1 MKKLVVF
8 ALLSVMMIAYS
19 GKAQAA
25 GPQKNTVAKDRV
37 EVMYFHGKQRC
48 VTCRAIEKATK
59 EVLDTY
65 FVNEV
70 KSGKIQYRIIDI
82 SQPANEKIADKYEV
96 SWSSLFVNGWKKGK
110 ETKNNLTEF
119 AFSYAKSSPAQ
130 FKAGLKKKID
140 ESLKQK

>member
-48 VTCRAIEKATK
+48 VTCRAIEEATK

-130 FKAGLKKKID
+130 FKTGLKKKID
-140 ESLKQK
+140 ELLKQK

>member
-19 GKAQAA
+19 GKTQAA

-82 SQPANEKIADKYEV
+82 SQPVNEKVADKYEV
-96 SWSSLFVNGWKKGK
+96 SWSSLFVNKWKKD
-110 ETKNNLTEF
+110 LTEF

-140 ESLKQK
+140 ELLKQK